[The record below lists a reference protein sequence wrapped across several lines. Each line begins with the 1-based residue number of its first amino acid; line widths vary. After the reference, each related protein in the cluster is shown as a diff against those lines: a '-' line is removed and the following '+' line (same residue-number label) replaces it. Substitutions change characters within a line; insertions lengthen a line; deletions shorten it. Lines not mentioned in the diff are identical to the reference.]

1 MSLMDFQSPWWLL
14 FLLVI
19 ALIAGGYVVAQ
30 RLRQRNVMRFTNLAL
45 LEKVAP
51 RRPRAERHVPAVL
64 LLVGLA
70 MLTVALASPTKEQ
83 REPRDRA
90 TVILAVDVSLSM
102 EATDVLPSRLIAAQ
116 EAAKNFAEGLPPGLN
131 LGLVS
136 YAGTASVL
144 VPPTTDR
151 APVQHA
157 IDRLQLAE
165 RTATGEAIFTSL
177 QAIESLAAIVPAG
190 EEPPPAHIVLLSDG
204 KQTVPRE
211 LDAPRGGFTAARL
224 AADRGIPISTISF
237 GTMLGTVTIDGQ
249 TIPVPVD
256 EPSMQEIAEITG
268 GQFYTAAT
276 LDELNAVYENL
287 ESQIGY
293 EVVRGDAS
301 QPWLIL
307 GTLVTAASGATALFI
322 SRRIP

>member
-1 MSLMDFQSPWWLL
+1 MSLSGFTSPWWLA
-14 FLLVI
+14 FLIIVACLV
-19 ALIAGGYVVAQ
+19 GGYVVAQ
-30 RLRQRNVMRFTNLAL
+30 RLRQRNVLRFTNLAML
-45 LEKVAP
+45 DKIAP

-70 MLTVALASPTKEQ
+70 LLTIALASPTKEQ

-90 TVILAVDVSLSM
+90 TVVLAIDVSLSM

-116 EAAKNFAEGLPPGLN
+116 EAAISFAEGLPRGLN

-151 APVQHA
+151 APVVRA
-157 IDRLQLAE
+157 IEQLELAE

-177 QAIESLAAIVPAG
+177 QAIDALAAIIPG
-190 EEPPPAHIVLLSDG
+190 EEGPPPAHIVLLSDG
-204 KQTVPRE
+204 KQTVPADM
-211 LDAPRGGFTAARL
+211 DAPRGGFTAARL
-224 AADRGIPISTISF
+224 AADRDIPISTIAF
-237 GTMLGTVTIDGQ
+237 GTMLGTVAIEGQVID
-249 TIPVPVD
+249 VPVD
-256 EPSMQEIAEITG
+256 EPSMQEIASITDG
-268 GQFYTAAT
+268 NFYAAAT
-276 LDELNAVYENL
+276 QAELEAVYENL

-293 EVVRGDAS
+293 EIVRGDAS

-307 GTLVTAASGATALFI
+307 GTIFVAASGAIALFV